1 MVYSLL
7 VVLIIA
13 IVSAITGGGIGW
25 AVKGWK
31 DGEHVAVVESRD
43 VILTSANE
51 KCEIDIEDVQKGVK
65 SVTEYAAARMK
76 AAEDTAAKAT
86 ANAGK
91 HSGNAIT
98 IMAAPLP
105 PEDKQCVAIK
115 EEQENYVKSRHTGT

>member
-1 MVYSLL
+1 MPTVLVLLLISLG
-7 VVLIIA
+7 
-13 IVSAITGGGIGW
+13 SALAGFGGGW
-25 AVKGWK
+25 SVKGWK
-31 DGEHVAVVESRD
+31 DGSHVAVVESRD
-43 VILTSANE
+43 AVLTSANE
-51 KCEIDIEDVQKGVK
+51 KCAIDIDDVQKGVK

-76 AAEDTAAKAT
+76 AAEDAAAKAT
-86 ANAGK
+86 ANASK

>member
-1 MVYSLL
+1 MMYSLL

-13 IVSAITGGGIGW
+13 IGSALAGGGIGW

-43 VILTSANE
+43 VVLTSANE
-51 KCEIDIEDVQKGVK
+51 KCSIDIGDVQKGVK
-65 SVTEYAAARMK
+65 SVTEYMAVRMK
-76 AAEDTAAKAT
+76 AAEDAAAKAT
-86 ANAGK
+86 TKAGK

-115 EEQENYVKSRHTGT
+115 EEQEKYVQSRHTGS